1 MENETNVDSA
11 PAAEGTAAP
20 RRGRP
25 RKVKN
30 EIREIA
36 KAAPE
41 PVEVEEA
48 PVESVIERRETRP
61 EMRAP
66 MREEDPRVRAA
77 RRAAE
82 IRNHIGNMDEGPDD
96 FYINKDMIPP
106 GWTYE
111 WKRKSVLGQEDPAYQ
126 VQLARMGWEPV
137 PASRHPSYM
146 PDGNRSVTIE
156 RKGMIL
162 MERPSELSEEARAIE
177 SKRAK
182 MQVKQKEQ
190 QLNSAP
196 DGQFGRDNKGNSL
209 ANIKKSYE
217 AMPIPKD

>member
-1 MENETNVDSA
+1 MENDNIIAATPATDA
-11 PAAEGTAAP
+11 PSAP

-25 RKVKN
+25 RGVKN
-30 EIREIA
+30 QIREIA
-36 KAAPE
+36 REAAA
-41 PVEVEEA
+41 PVEVEAAEA
-48 PVESVIERRETRP
+48 PIEPVIERRPDMRP
-61 EMRAP
+61 P

-96 FYINKDMIPP
+96 FYISQEMIPP
-106 GWTYE
+106 GWSYE
-111 WKRKSVLGQEDPAYQ
+111 WKRKTVMGQEDPAYQ

-146 PDGNRSVTIE
+146 PEGSKSATIE

-162 MERPSELSEEARAIE
+162 MERPSELSEEARHIE
-177 SKRAK
+177 ARKAK
-182 MQVKQKEQ
+182 NQVKQKEQ

-196 DGQFGRDNKGNSL
+196 DGQFGRDNKGNSM